1 MLSDSSHLIIGPAHH
16 THRHVAGVAL
26 RVVVARGG
34 RVGALLKYVVQEPI
48 INVDVVLLRVVTGV
62 IPRVLGV
69 TCVCVCV
76 CPRGQLTHDA
86 GAGLLGSCQPGLGG
100 ALGHPRQ
107 ERPRDAGGAPPP
119 PLTAAPVQHALAPP
133 APEEGELGAGVARE
147 ALPLETGDQGTV
159 YGLALSFS
167 H

>member
-69 TCVCVCV
+69 ICVCVCS
-76 CPRGQLTHDA
+76 RGQLTHDA
-86 GAGLLGSCQPGLGG
+86 GAGLLGGAQPGLGG
-100 ALGHPRQ
+100 ALGHPGQ

-133 APEEGELGAGVARE
+133 APEIGELGAGVARE
-147 ALPLETGDQGTV
+147 ALALETGDQGTV